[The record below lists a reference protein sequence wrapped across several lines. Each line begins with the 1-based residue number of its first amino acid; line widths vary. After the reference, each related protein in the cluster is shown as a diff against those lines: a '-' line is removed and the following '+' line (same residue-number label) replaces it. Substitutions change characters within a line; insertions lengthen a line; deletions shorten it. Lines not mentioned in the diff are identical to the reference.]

1 MKKTK
6 EVPHRKFM
14 FPLDEDV
21 RRALAEAAKRNERT
35 VTAEIRHR
43 LRRSIEAPASTA
55 TA

>member
-1 MKKTK
+1 MKTTK

-21 RRALAEAAKRNERT
+21 REALAAAAKQNERT

-43 LRRSIEAPASTA
+43 LRRSIEETAPAA
-55 TA
+55 

>member
-1 MKKTK
+1 MKKAK

-21 RRALAEAAKRNERT
+21 REALTAAAKQNERT

-43 LRRSIEAPASTA
+43 LRRSIEAPSSASA
-55 TA
+55 A